1 MKVYMDKVEVKK
13 DQSHYMVTG
22 MFLVILTLTL
32 AGLLLSRALNVS
44 QWNSDFKSFSENENE
59 IDNVYDIHPLEKC

>member
-1 MKVYMDKVEVKK
+1 MKVYMDKVEEKK
-13 DQSHYMVTG
+13 DKSYYMVTG